1 MKILFVNYAHF
12 ITGGSERYLF
22 NIVDKLKDHGH
33 EVIHFSMSSMGNYDC
48 SEKDYFASPINSSGN
63 FFFEK
68 KADLKSKMKN
78 ITRLF
83 YSKEVEKKLD
93 RLIKDKKPDVAY
105 ILNYHKKL
113 SPAVLV
119 ACKKNGLPVFSRLSD
134 YLIMCPKATFY
145 RDRQICE
152 DCKNGKFSSVKYK
165 CVKTSLIASLLW
177 YMADKYHH
185 FRNFYRHI
193 DSFVATNDF
202 MKTKL
207 IEYGF
212 KNDINVINTFAPS
225 AKEYLVSYSEKMKN
239 RQFVYVGTI
248 YKDIKGVELIFEAFK
263 ILKAKGIK
271 FKLKVIGR
279 DIDNI
284 IGDKYNE
291 LIKHEDIEYIEH
303 IEHKDK
309 DRILKVF
316 SESLYFLNPVI
327 IYENFP
333 NVILESYSVGTPVIG
348 TDVGSIKTMIDEGKT
363 GFLVKY
369 NSVADLTDKIEKALS
384 VSEEDYTSVQ
394 NNCLNKIEHEWDA
407 ETHYQKLISMFNEY
421 LK

>member
-1 MKILFVNYAHF
+1 MKILLVNYAHF

-22 NIVDKLKDHGH
+22 NIADKLKTQGH
-33 EVIHFSMSSMGNYDC
+33 EIIHFSMYSTDNYDC
-48 SEKDYFASPINSSGN
+48 PEKDYFASPINPDGN
-63 FFFEK
+63 FFFQK
-68 KADLKSKMKN
+68 NAGFRSKIKN

-83 YSKEVEKKLD
+83 YSNEVEKKLD

-105 ILNYHKKL
+105 VLNYHKKL

-145 RDRQICE
+145 RDRNICE
-152 DCKNGKFSSVKYK
+152 ECAKGKFNSVKYR
-165 CVKTSLIASLLW
+165 CVKESLAASLIW
-177 YMADKYHH
+177 YIADKYHH
-185 FRNFYRHI
+185 YKNFYKHI
-193 DSFVATNDF
+193 DSFVTTNEF

-207 IEYGF
+207 TEYGF
-212 KNDINVINTFAPS
+212 NNDIHVINTFAPT
-225 AKEYLVSYSEKMKN
+225 AKEYRMSFSEKMKS

-263 ILKAKGIK
+263 ILQEKGIK

-284 IGDKYNE
+284 IRDRYQE
-291 LIKHEDIEYIEH
+291 LIKREDIEYIEH

-309 DRILKVF
+309 DKILKVF
-316 SESLYFLNPVI
+316 AESLYFLNPVI

-348 TDVGSIKTMIDEGKT
+348 TDIGSIKTMIDEGET

-369 NSVADLTDKIEKALS
+369 NSVDDLVAKIMTALDVTEEKYTQMQDNCIKKIE
-384 VSEEDYTSVQ
+384 
-394 NNCLNKIEHEWDA
+394 NEWDA

>member
-1 MKILFVNYAHF
+1 MKILCINYAHF

-22 NIVDKLKDHGH
+22 NIVDKLKEHGH
-33 EVIHFSMSSMGNYDC
+33 EIFHFSMYSKDNYDC
-48 SEKDYFASPINSSGN
+48 PEKDYFASPINSTGN
-63 FFFEK
+63 FFFEE
-68 KADLKSKMKN
+68 KADLKSKLKN
-78 ITRLF
+78 ISRLF
-83 YSKEVEKKLD
+83 YSKEVENKLD

-145 RDRQICE
+145 RDRKICE
-152 DCKNGKFSSVKYK
+152 ACKNGKFNSVRNK
-165 CVKTSLIASLLW
+165 CIKGSIIASLLW
-177 YMADKYHH
+177 YTADKYHH
-185 FRNFYRHI
+185 LKNFYKHI
-193 DSFVATNDF
+193 DSFVATNEF

-207 IEYGF
+207 TEYGF
-212 KNDINVINTFAPS
+212 KNDIHVINTFAPS
-225 AKEYLVSYSEKMKN
+225 AKEYMISYSEKMKS

-263 ILKAKGIK
+263 ILQEKGMK

-284 IGDKYNE
+284 IRDKYQE
-291 LIKHEDIEYIEH
+291 LIEHEDIEYIEH

-309 DRILKVF
+309 DKILKVF
-316 SESLYFLNPVI
+316 AESLYFLNPVI

-333 NVILESYSVGTPVIG
+333 NVILESYSVGTPVIS
-348 TDVGSIKTMIDEGKT
+348 TDIGSIKTMISEGNT
-363 GFLVKY
+363 GYLVKY
-369 NSVADLTDKIEKALS
+369 NSVDDLVEKITTALNVTEEK
-384 VSEEDYTSVQ
+384 YTQMQ
-394 NNCLNKIEHEWDA
+394 NNCIRKIETEWDA
-407 ETHYQKLISMFNEY
+407 ETHYQKLITMFNEY